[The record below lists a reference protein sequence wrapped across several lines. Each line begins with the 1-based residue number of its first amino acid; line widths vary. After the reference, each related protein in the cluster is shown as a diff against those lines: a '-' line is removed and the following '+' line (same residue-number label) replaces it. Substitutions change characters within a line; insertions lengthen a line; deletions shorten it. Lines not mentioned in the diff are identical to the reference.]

1 MTHEFPN
8 YVIQLEMFSYW
19 NTSKFLFFINIL
31 PPPLSLAPLN
41 AALTLNTLP
50 SLQVYYYVIV
60 YIMDAHHHH
69 LFMIILPAM
78 HHGIIV
84 SKGIRVS
91 PPSSGIGK
99 WAMEDK
105 FDYIIL
111 FSLVMKLPVV
121 IEWWDA
127 FIEMICAFTDQG
139 HLLFFHLLSVIT
151 IR

>member
-1 MTHEFPN
+1 MSFPITSCN
-8 YVIQLEMFSYW
+8 WKCPVIE
-19 NTSKFLFFINIL
+19 IL
-31 PPPLSLAPLN
+31 LNSHFYKYSPPPPLSLAPLN
-41 AALTLNTLP
+41 AALTLNSLP

-60 YIMDAHHHH
+60 YIMDAHHRH
-69 LFMIILPAM
+69 LFMIILAASCT
-78 HHGIIV
+78 IV

-111 FSLVMKLPVV
+111 FSLVMKLPIV

-127 FIEMICAFTDQG
+127 FIEMICAFTNQG
-139 HLLFFHLLSVIT
+139 HILFFHLLSVIT